1 MLLWRRSLGHEVHLL
16 PNSGHWVHTD
26 NPDGLFDILA
36 PSFGGTPDVAMQ
48 RAGTSNILSFP

>member
-1 MLLWRRSLGHEVHLL
+1 MHLL

-36 PSFGGTPDVAMQ
+36 PTFGAGSPDLAMQ
-48 RAGTSNILSFP
+48 RAGSGNILSFH